1 MSNSFSFPVD
11 PEASFVLER
20 YLEEL
25 QQRIL
30 LQAAT
35 FAGNE
40 LNASVSKNDL
50 YLSIFEFGSDEQNA
64 FVNGPLKRLL
74 DEEWKALNKTQPN
87 GKVSP
92 PNPEP

>member
-30 LQAAT
+30 LEAACCAGRNLQASVDADLIYDCLSNVIEPEEGQ
-35 FAGNE
+35 F
-40 LNASVSKNDL
+40 LNAKL
-50 YLSIFEFGSDEQNA
+50 RPLLEQ
-64 FVNGPLKRLL
+64 
-74 DEEWKALNKTQPN
+74 EWKAMDKTQPKE
-87 GKVSP
+87 KVSP